1 MELIL
6 YWTKKG
12 ILVAV
17 MVISHKY
24 KYLFVESPITGS
36 TAISA
41 ELREKYDGKEILR
54 KHSRYYEF
62 LNVAGKET
70 ANNYFVFSTIRNP
83 LDAQVSAY
91 FKYKTN
97 HQNRF
102 TIPTE
107 WKRYG
112 GSLSEK
118 DLRIYKYVKKHN
130 LDFSG
135 YFKKYIKLPY
145 DTWARLSHK
154 NFNYLIRYE
163 NIQQDF
169 TEVLK
174 RIGIQQDRP
183 LPEKNKT
190 TKDKNFLEIYDPSI
204 RQRAVNIFGPFMK
217 EWGFEFPKEWGEIK
231 ISPFAQIEYEIVGF
245 MKSIYWRLTPKS
257 NAVQRKKLLGEL
269 QQLKIHS

>member
-1 MELIL
+1 
-6 YWTKKG
+6 
-12 ILVAV
+12 

>member
-1 MELIL
+1 
-6 YWTKKG
+6 
-12 ILVAV
+12 

-41 ELREKYDGKEILR
+41 ELREKYDGREILR

-62 LNVAGKET
+62 IQVAGDEAKK
-70 ANNYFVFSTIRNP
+70 YFVFSTIRNP

-118 DLRIYKYVKKHN
+118 DLRIYHYLLKHN
-130 LDFSG
+130 LDFIG

-145 DTWARLSHK
+145 DTWSRLAHK
-154 NFNYLIRYE
+154 NFDFIIKYE
-163 NIQQDF
+163 NIQEDF
-169 TEVLK
+169 NEVLK
-174 RIGIQQDRP
+174 RIGIQQERP
-183 LPEKNKT
+183 LPVKNKT
-190 TKDKNFLEIYDPSI
+190 AKDKNYLELFEPSI

-217 EWGFEFPKEWGEIK
+217 EWGFEFPKEWGHIK
-231 ISPFAQIEYEIVGF
+231 ISPFAQLEYEVIGL
-245 MKSIYWRLTPKS
+245 MKHVYWRLTPKS
-257 NAVQRKKLLGEL
+257 NHLQRKKLLGEL
-269 QQLKIHS
+269 QQLKIHP